1 MLLEIYN
8 AVTGVLFHLLEPSN
22 LGITGVSIF
31 TVYLSS
37 LRALEHER
45 FIAETKDDSLQVTL
59 SSLQAAIF
67 PFVASIFLIF
77 MFYFFSSVSLIYI
90 SMAVFTS
97 WAAVA
102 FAFAPL
108 ASVTPSWQ
116 ALSGVSPVKHDSKVA
131 AGNCRTQMVFGSKAR
146 TAALCSLSALPVI
159 AWALT
164 GHWLLNNILG
174 CCLCATIIS
183 FIRLPN
189 MKICTILLGCLLLYD
204 VFWVFFS
211 STLFGNNVM
220 LHVAQQKSSNP
231 VHAAAKA
238 MNLPVASGIAPKL
251 DPPVKL
257 MFPAS
262 PLRSSTRASY
272 SALGLG
278 DVAIPGMVLA
288 LAACIDQKQS
298 AAAPSS
304 RPPRYLTAATAGY
317 AAGMVAASAAAAL
330 TGDAQPA
337 LLYLVPAVLLPV
349 FAVAR
354 RRGQLDL
361 LWSGPRLLRDTN
373 TAN

>member
-1 MLLEIYN
+1 
-8 AVTGVLFHLLEPSN
+8 
-22 LGITGVSIF
+22 
-31 TVYLSS
+31 
-37 LRALEHER
+37 
-45 FIAETKDDSLQVTL
+45 
-59 SSLQAAIF
+59 
-67 PFVASIFLIF
+67 
-77 MFYFFSSVSLIYI
+77 
-90 SMAVFTS
+90 MAVFTS

-304 RPPRYLTAATAGY
+304 RPPRYLTAATAG
-317 AAGMVAASAAAAL
+317 
-330 TGDAQPA
+330 PA

-349 FAVAR
+349 FAVAGGGASSTCSGAG
-354 RRGQLDL
+354 RGSCATQTPPTEPRGEPLANSLRALSPTPSLRSAMQRPRMVSALPD
-361 LWSGPRLLRDTN
+361 STGGPRPAIEID
-373 TAN
+373 

>member
-146 TAALCSLSALPVI
+146 TAGEPFLARTVCNSSVCTFSPSLFEIGPHLPVEQCWKTRYAVCWVASAL
-159 AWALT
+159 
-164 GHWLLNNILG
+164 
-174 CCLCATIIS
+174 
-183 FIRLPN
+183 
-189 MKICTILLGCLLLYD
+189 
-204 VFWVFFS
+204 
-211 STLFGNNVM
+211 
-220 LHVAQQKSSNP
+220 
-231 VHAAAKA
+231 
-238 MNLPVASGIAPKL
+238 
-251 DPPVKL
+251 
-257 MFPAS
+257 
-262 PLRSSTRASY
+262 
-272 SALGLG
+272 
-278 DVAIPGMVLA
+278 
-288 LAACIDQKQS
+288 
-298 AAAPSS
+298 S
-304 RPPRYLTAATAGY
+304 RPRFPGGKPPEISVAYRAERNG
-317 AAGMVAASAAAAL
+317 AAS
-330 TGDAQPA
+330 
-337 LLYLVPAVLLPV
+337 PAVLSP
-349 FAVAR
+349 A
-354 RRGQLDL
+354 
-361 LWSGPRLLRDTN
+361 PRSPHPSLIGHG
-373 TAN
+373 